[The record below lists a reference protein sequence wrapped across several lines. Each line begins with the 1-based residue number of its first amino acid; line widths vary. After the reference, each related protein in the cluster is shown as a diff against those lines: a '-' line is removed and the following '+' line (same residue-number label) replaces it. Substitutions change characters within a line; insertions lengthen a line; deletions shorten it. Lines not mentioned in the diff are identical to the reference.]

1 MRPLWGKFLF
11 ILPHPSSRTT
21 LCEAIWG
28 GVSVHAAT
36 PLIEDPGLPDVQ
48 SGLKGSGGAG
58 GGGGTGLLPQGQDCF
73 HTILALMSSACST
86 RKGAS

>member
-11 ILPHPSSRTT
+11 ILPHPSSRNT

-48 SGLKGSGGAG
+48 SGLKGSRAG
-58 GGGGTGLLPQGQDCF
+58 GGGELDCC
-73 HTILALMSSACST
+73 HRDRIVLT
-86 RKGAS
+86 RSWR